1 LPAHP
6 QIFHGRESELEH
18 IVSILGQDQPR
29 IAILGTGGMGK
40 TTLATAVIHHRAIE
54 TKYSQRYFIS
64 CHAMTSS
71 VDIISAIASHIGL
84 DSGSSLKKV
93 LQLLESDS
101 MLLLVLDNF
110 ETPWEPMDSR
120 KKVEDL
126 LAHLAAISNL
136 AIMITMRGAERPG
149 NIQWSHPFLPPLGP
163 ITDSATLRTFLDITD
178 YHPNSD
184 EASITV
190 LLGLTGNLPLAITLI
205 SSAVAYEGCD
215 AILARWKVEKTHVVS
230 DGYDKRS
237 NLEISI
243 MLSLS
248 SPRMTPDAAQ
258 LLSLLSVLPDGLS
271 NTELIQC
278 NLPISNIL
286 GCKATLLRLTLAMLD
301 CDGRLKLLVPIRE
314 YVSSIHPPPK
324 MLKRPVRHY
333 LHKTLEM
340 WRDFEN
346 LQLSPTVVT
355 QIGLNIGN
363 LNSLLMDALQA
374 EPSDITVLQSIIYLH
389 EFTQQTSRPLP
400 ASMLFAMKQMTV
412 WQNHPAYGDFL
423 NTILGQSASF
433 PMLDVTAHISEGNKY
448 FQNASPRDKGKELSS
463 LRKSSNLP

>member
-1 LPAHP
+1 PAHP

-18 IVSILGQDQPR
+18 IVNILGQDKPR
-29 IAILGTGGMGK
+29 IAILGAGGMGK
-40 TTLATAVIHHRAIE
+40 TTLAAAAIHHHAIGA
-54 TKYSQRYFIS
+54 KYPQRYFIS

-84 DSGSSLKKV
+84 ESGSSLKAV
-93 LQLLESDS
+93 LQCLESNS

-110 ETPWEPMDSR
+110 ETPWEPIDSR

-163 ITDSATLRTFLDITD
+163 ITDGAALRTFLDIAD
-178 YHPNSD
+178 DHPN

-215 AILARWKVEKTHVVS
+215 AILARWKVEKTRVVS

-237 NLEISI
+237 SLEVSI

-248 SPRMTPDAAQ
+248 SPRMTPDAAE
-258 LLSLLSVLPDGLS
+258 LLSLLSILPDGLS
-271 NTELIQC
+271 NTDLIQC
-278 NLPISNIL
+278 DLPISNIL
-286 GCKATLLRLTLAMLD
+286 GCRATLLRLTLAMLD
-301 CDGRLKLLVPIRE
+301 RDGRLKLLVPIRE
-314 YVSSIHPPPK
+314 YVSSIHPPPNT
-324 MLKRPVRHY
+324 LKRPVRHY
-333 LHKTLEM
+333 LHKTLEI

-346 LQLSPTVVT
+346 VQLSPTVVT
-355 QIGLNIGN
+355 QISLNLGN
-363 LNSLLMDALQA
+363 LNSLLMDAL
-374 EPSDITVLQSIIYLH
+374 
-389 EFTQQTSRPLP
+389 
-400 ASMLFAMKQMTV
+400 
-412 WQNHPAYGDFL
+412 
-423 NTILGQSASF
+423 
-433 PMLDVTAHISEGNKY
+433 
-448 FQNASPRDKGKELSS
+448 
-463 LRKSSNLP
+463 